1 MTDPLQ
7 GQPTQVSWKDH
18 AVTPQQALEGTASG
32 DRVFIGTACA
42 TPRALIGALED
53 AAQPWSD
60 LELVHFLT
68 DGAVP
73 VYHDKPFTRFRH
85 RVFFVGSDTR
95 ETVKQGKTDYV
106 PISVSQVRHL
116 IDIGRIPIDLA
127 LIQVSPPDDEG
138 MCSLGVSVDLIP
150 AALRQAK
157 RIVAEINPA
166 MPRTCGEAQIPLA
179 SIDRFVAVES
189 PVIEYLH
196 PPAEKRAQ
204 RIARYIARIIDDGS
218 TLQIGLGR
226 IPNEMLKYLDNRRDL
241 GIHTDVITEAV
252 VDLVEKGVVTGREK
266 TSHPQKIV
274 ASYCMGTK
282 RLYDFVDENP
292 SFEFQPIE
300 AVCDAEAI
308 ASNHKMVSVT
318 QAFAI
323 DLTGQVCADQ
333 FEGELYGG
341 VSSQPDFIRG
351 AAASEGGKSIICLT
365 SMAVNGASSR
375 IKPALQEGEAVTIA
389 RSDVHFVVTEYGIA
403 YLFGRSLRERALA
416 LIEIAHPDHREQLL
430 DAAKQRGLLA
440 SGQHL
445 KSRKAYP
452 SEQERRA
459 TLKEGTEILVRPTRA
474 TDEAAMKELFYNL
487 TPEDIYTRF
496 FTNLKSLTSER
507 AQHLCSVDYENE
519 MAFAAVVGSW
529 EEETIVGSGCFYVD
543 PSTNLADV
551 AYMIHP
557 DWQGKGLG
565 TVLQQRL
572 MEYARELGLRG
583 FTADVL
589 AENEKML
596 AVFEKSGCQ
605 VDAKAS
611 SGVLEVTMLFPNWP
625 ASSTQGA

>member
-7 GQPTQVSWKDH
+7 GQPSRESWRDR
-18 AVTPQQALEGTASG
+18 AVTPEQALEGTASG
-32 DRVFIGTACA
+32 DRIFIGTACA
-42 TPRALIGALED
+42 TPRTLIAALED
-53 AAQPWSD
+53 ASQPWSD

-73 VYHDKPFTRFRH
+73 IYNDKPFTRFRH

-95 ETVKQGKTDYV
+95 ETVKQGKIDYV

-127 LIQVSPPDDEG
+127 LIQVSPPDEDG

-150 AALRQAK
+150 AALRKAT
-157 RIVAEINPA
+157 RVVAEINPA
-166 MPRTCGEAQIPLA
+166 MPRTHGDSRIPLA

-189 PVIEYLH
+189 PIIEYLH
-196 PPAEKRAQ
+196 PPAEQRAK

-241 GIHTDVITEAV
+241 GIHTDVITEPV

-266 TSHPQKIV
+266 TVSPGRIV
-274 ASYCMGTK
+274 ASYCMGTR
-282 RLYDFVDENP
+282 RLYDFVDDNP
-292 SFEFQPIE
+292 VFELQPIE
-300 AVCDAEAI
+300 SVCDRKTIE
-308 ASNHKMVSVT
+308 SNHKMVSVT

-365 SMAVNGASSR
+365 STAVNGESSR

-403 YLFGRSLRERALA
+403 YLFGRSIRERALA

-440 SGQHL
+440 TGQHL

-452 SEQERRA
+452 AEQERRA
-459 TLKEGTEILVRPTRA
+459 TLKGGTEVLLRPTRA
-474 TDEAAMKELFYNL
+474 TDESAMKDLFYNL

-507 AQHLCSVDYENE
+507 AQHLCSVDYEKE
-519 MAFAAVVGSW
+519 MAFAAVVGDW

-572 MEYARELGLRG
+572 MEYARGLGLRG

-605 VDAKAS
+605 VDAKTS
-611 SGVLEVTMLFPNWP
+611 SGVLEVTMLFPNSP
-625 ASSTQGA
+625 VSSTQGA

>member
-1 MTDPLQ
+1 MTETSD
-7 GQPTQVSWKDH
+7 QPTNHGSWRDR
-18 AVTPQQALEGTASG
+18 AVTAQQALAGTASG

-42 TPRALIGALED
+42 TPRTLIEALED
-53 AAQPWSD
+53 ASQPWSD

-73 VYHDKPFTRFRH
+73 VYNDKPFTRFRH

-95 ETVKQGKTDYV
+95 EMVKKGKADYV

-127 LIQVSPPDDEG
+127 LIQVSPPDEEG

-150 AALRQAK
+150 AALRKAT
-157 RIVAEINPA
+157 RVVAEINPA
-166 MPRTCGEAQIPLA
+166 MPRTCGDSRIPLTA
-179 SIDRFVAVES
+179 IDRFVVVDG
-189 PVIEYLH
+189 PIIEYLH
-196 PPAEKRAQ
+196 SPAEDRAQ
-204 RIARYIARIIDDGS
+204 HIARYIARIIDDGS

-241 GIHTDVITEAV
+241 GIHSDVITEPV
-252 VDLVEKGVVTGREK
+252 VDLVEQGVVTGRQK
-266 TSHPQKIV
+266 TAHPGKVV
-274 ASYCMGTK
+274 ASYCMGTR
-282 RLYDFVDENP
+282 RLYDFIDDNP
-292 SFEFQPIE
+292 TFEFQPIE
-300 AVCDAEAI
+300 TVCDAEVI
-308 ASNHKMVSVT
+308 ASNYKMVSVT

-333 FEGELYGG
+333 FDGELYGG
-341 VSSQPDFIRG
+341 VSTQPDFIRG
-351 AAASEGGKSIICLT
+351 AAASQGGKSIICLT
-365 SMAVNGASSR
+365 STDEKDGGSR
-375 IKPALQEGEAVTIA
+375 IRPALKEGEAATIA

-403 YLFGRSLRERALA
+403 YLFGKSVRERALA
-416 LIEIAHPDHREQLL
+416 MIEIAHPDYREKLL
-430 DAAKQRGLLA
+430 EAAKHSGLLA
-440 SGQHL
+440 ADQTL

-452 SEQERRA
+452 AEQERPA
-459 TLKEGTEILVRPTRA
+459 TLKDGTQILVRPTRA
-474 TDEAAMKELFYNL
+474 TDEGAMKELFYRM

-496 FTNLKSLTSER
+496 FTNLKSLTSQR
-507 AQHLCSVDYENE
+507 AQHLCTVDYENE
-519 MAFAAVVGSW
+519 MAFAAVVGDR
-529 EEETIVGSGCFYVD
+529 EHETLVGSGCFYVD

-565 TVLQQRL
+565 SVLQQRL
-572 MEYARELGLRG
+572 IEYARELGLRG

-605 VDAKAS
+605 VDAKAT
-611 SGVLEVTMLFPNWP
+611 SGILEVTMLFPDP
-625 ASSTQGA
+625 REPPSS